1 MRSHMWIKL
10 AALLMLLAAT
20 GATSSNSPARALS
33 VEYNV
38 NEKKYLRGDSSKMAQ
53 EEFDGNDEER
63 NFSKNNFANRL
74 YKTWQSKLNEQKVIS
89 QGRRIE

>member
-38 NEKKYLRGDSSKMAQ
+38 NEKKYLRGDSSKKSSTERRAKFL
-53 EEFDGNDEER
+53 EEHMDQLRQLF
-63 NFSKNNFANRL
+63 
-74 YKTWQSKLNEQKVIS
+74 V
-89 QGRRIE
+89 